1 MKIAVCD
8 DDKATR
14 EHIISLIKEQIQDA
28 EIVTFG
34 SGEEMLKAQED
45 FDISF
50 LDVEMKELSGMDVA
64 KQIRQEQEE
73 KGSARSIIIFVTGYE
88 KYMNDAFDVLAF
100 HYLLKPINEE
110 KFRTVFE
117 RALKELSA
125 IEERTKRYILV
136 RNSGTQQRVYIKDIY
151 YIESANKKV
160 IIHTKAG
167 VLESYGTMEELG
179 QMTGSGFYRCHR
191 CYLVNMEKI
200 VSYNADTIQVANGD
214 KLILA
219 QKKYNDF
226 IKQYMKYAKDGG
238 IVNV

>member
-8 DDKATR
+8 DDKAAR
-14 EHIISLIKEQIQDA
+14 EHIVSMIKEQVQDA
-28 EIVTFG
+28 KIMTFAT
-34 SGEEMLKAQED
+34 GEEMLNAQED

-64 KQIRQEQEE
+64 KHIRQEQEE
-73 KGSARSIIIFVTGYE
+73 KGSAKSIIIFVTGYE
-88 KYMNDAFDVLAF
+88 KYMNDAFDVSAF
-100 HYLLKPINEE
+100 HYLLKPIDEE
-110 KFRTVFE
+110 KFCTVFG

-125 IEERTKRYILV
+125 AEERTKRYILV
-136 RNSGTQQRVYIKDIY
+136 KSSGVQQKVYIKDIY

-160 IIHTKAG
+160 IIHTQAG
-167 VLESYGTMEELG
+167 ILESYGKMEELE
-179 QMTGSGFYRCHR
+179 QMTGNGFYRCHR

-200 VSYNADTIQVANGD
+200 VSYNADTIKVVNGD
-214 KLILA
+214 ELILA

-226 IKQYMKYAKDGG
+226 IKRYMKYAKDGG

>member
-14 EHIISLIKEQIQDA
+14 EHIVSLIKEQIQDA
-28 EIVTFG
+28 KIVTFG

-50 LDVEMKELSGMDVA
+50 LDVEMEKLSGMDVA
-64 KQIRQEQEE
+64 NHIRQEQEE
-73 KGSARSIIIFVTGYE
+73 KGSARSIIIFVTGYG
-88 KYMNDAFDVLAF
+88 KYMNDAFDVSAF

-110 KFRTVFE
+110 KFCTVFE

-125 IEERTKRYILV
+125 TEERTKRYILV
-136 RNSGTQQRVYIKDIY
+136 KNSGVQQKVYIKDIY

-167 VLESYGTMEELG
+167 ILESYGKMEELE
-179 QMTGSGFYRCHR
+179 QMTSGVFYRCHR

-200 VSYNADTIQVANGD
+200 TSYNADSIKVVNGD
-214 KLILA
+214 ELILA
-219 QKKYNDF
+219 QKKFNDF
-226 IKQYMKYAKDGG
+226 IRQYMKYAKDGG

>member
-8 DDKATR
+8 DDMATR
-14 EHIISLIKEQIQDA
+14 EHIVTLIKELIRDTA
-28 EIVTFG
+28 VVTFA
-34 SGEEMLKAQED
+34 SGEEMLKAKED

-50 LDVEMKELSGMDVA
+50 LDVKMKELSGMDVA
-64 KQIRQEQEE
+64 KHIRQEQEQN
-73 KGSARSIIIFVTGYE
+73 GSKKSIIIFVSGYE

-100 HYLLKPINEE
+100 HYLLKPIDEE
-110 KFRTVFE
+110 KFRTVFG
-117 RALKELSA
+117 RALKELSVA
-125 IEERTKRYILV
+125 EERTKRYILV
-136 RNSGTQQRVYIKDIY
+136 KSSGVQQKVYVKDVY

-160 IIHTKAG
+160 IIHTGAG
-167 VLESYGTMEELG
+167 ILESYGKMEKLE
-179 QMTGSGFYRCHR
+179 QRTGNGFSRCHR

-200 VSYNADTIQVANGD
+200 VSYNADTIKVVNGD

-226 IKQYMKYAKDGG
+226 IRHYMKYAKNGG

>member
-8 DDKATR
+8 DDMATR
-14 EHIISLIKEQIQDA
+14 EHIVTLIKELIRDTA
-28 EIVTFG
+28 VVTFA
-34 SGEEMLKAQED
+34 SGEEMLKAKED

-50 LDVEMKELSGMDVA
+50 LDVKMKELSGMDVA
-64 KQIRQEQEE
+64 KHIRQEQEQN
-73 KGSARSIIIFVTGYE
+73 GSKKSIIIFVSGYE

-100 HYLLKPINEE
+100 HYLLKPIDEE
-110 KFRTVFE
+110 KFRTVFG
-117 RALKELSA
+117 RALKELSVA
-125 IEERTKRYILV
+125 EERTKRYILV
-136 RNSGTQQRVYIKDIY
+136 KSSGVQQKVYVKDVY

-160 IIHTKAG
+160 IIHTGAG
-167 VLESYGTMEELG
+167 ILESYGKMEKLE
-179 QMTGSGFYRCHR
+179 QMTGNGFYRCHR

-200 VSYNADTIQVANGD
+200 VSYNADTIKVANGD

-226 IKQYMKYAKDGG
+226 IKQYMKYAKNGG

>member
-73 KGSARSIIIFVTGYE
+73 KGSAS
-88 KYMNDAFDVLAF
+88 L
-100 HYLLKPINEE
+100 
-110 KFRTVFE
+110 
-117 RALKELSA
+117 
-125 IEERTKRYILV
+125 
-136 RNSGTQQRVYIKDIY
+136 
-151 YIESANKKV
+151 V
-160 IIHTKAG
+160 IISGNLSKNKA
-167 VLESYGTMEELG
+167 
-179 QMTGSGFYRCHR
+179 
-191 CYLVNMEKI
+191 LVN
-200 VSYNADTIQVANGD
+200 
-214 KLILA
+214 LPLA
-219 QKKYNDF
+219 LLQITEF
-226 IKQYMKYAKDGG
+226 
-238 IVNV
+238 

>member
-8 DDKATR
+8 DDMATR
-14 EHIISLIKEQIQDA
+14 EHIVTLIKELIRDTTV
-28 EIVTFG
+28 VTFA
-34 SGEEMLKAQED
+34 SGEEMLKAKED

-50 LDVEMKELSGMDVA
+50 LDVKMKELSGMDVA
-64 KQIRQEQEE
+64 KHIRQEQEQN
-73 KGSARSIIIFVTGYE
+73 GSKKSIIIFVSGYE

-100 HYLLKPINEE
+100 HYLLKPIDEE
-110 KFRTVFE
+110 KFRTVFG
-117 RALKELSA
+117 RALKELSVA
-125 IEERTKRYILV
+125 EERTKRYILV
-136 RNSGTQQRVYIKDIY
+136 KSSGVQQKVYVKDVY

-160 IIHTKAG
+160 IIHTGAG
-167 VLESYGTMEELG
+167 ILESYGKMEKLE
-179 QMTGSGFYRCHR
+179 QMTGNGFYRCHR

-200 VSYNADTIQVANGD
+200 VSYNADTIKVVNGD

-226 IKQYMKYAKDGG
+226 IRHYMKYAKNGG

>member
-8 DDKATR
+8 DDMATR
-14 EHIISLIKEQIQDA
+14 EHIATLVKEQIRDTA
-28 EIVTFG
+28 VVTFV
-34 SGEEMLKAQED
+34 SGEEMLKAKEN

-50 LDVEMKELSGMDVA
+50 LDVKMKELSGMDVA
-64 KQIRQEQEE
+64 KHIRQEQEQN
-73 KGSARSIIIFVTGYE
+73 GSKKSIIIFVTGYE

-100 HYLLKPINEE
+100 HYLLKPIDEE
-110 KFRTVFE
+110 KFRTVFR
-117 RALKELSA
+117 RALKELSVA
-125 IEERTKRYILV
+125 EERTKRYILV
-136 RNSGTQQRVYIKDIY
+136 KSSGVQQKVYVKDIY

-160 IIHTKAG
+160 IIHTGAG
-167 VLESYGTMEELG
+167 ILESYGKMEKLE
-179 QMTGSGFYRCHR
+179 QMTGNGFYRCHR

-200 VSYNADTIQVANGD
+200 VSYNADTIKVVNGD

-226 IKQYMKYAKDGG
+226 IRHYMKYAKNGG

>member
-8 DDKATR
+8 DDMATR
-14 EHIISLIKEQIQDA
+14 EHIVTLIKEQIRDTA
-28 EIVTFG
+28 VVTFA
-34 SGEEMLKAQED
+34 SGEEMLKAKED

-50 LDVEMKELSGMDVA
+50 LDVKMKELSGMDVA
-64 KQIRQEQEE
+64 KHIRQEQEQN
-73 KGSARSIIIFVTGYE
+73 GSKKSIIIFVTGYE

-100 HYLLKPINEE
+100 HYLLKPIDEE
-110 KFRTVFE
+110 KCRTVFG
-117 RALKELSA
+117 RALKELSVA
-125 IEERTKRYILV
+125 EERTKRYILV
-136 RNSGTQQRVYIKDIY
+136 KSSGVQQKVYVKDVY

-160 IIHTKAG
+160 IIHTG
-167 VLESYGTMEELG
+167 TRILESYGKMEKLE
-179 QMTGSGFYRCHR
+179 QMTGNGFYRCHR

-200 VSYNADTIQVANGD
+200 VSYNADTIKVVNGD

-226 IKQYMKYAKDGG
+226 IRHYMKYAKNGG

>member
-14 EHIISLIKEQIQDA
+14 EHIISLIKEQLQDA

-73 KGSARSIIIFVTGYE
+73 KGSTRSIIIFVTGYE
-88 KYMNDAFDVLAF
+88 KYMNDAFDVSAF
-100 HYLLKPINEE
+100 HYLLKPVNEE
-110 KFRTVFE
+110 KFCTVFE
-117 RALKELSA
+117 RALKELSVT
-125 IEERTKRYILV
+125 EERTKLYILV
-136 RNSGTQQRVYIKDIY
+136 RNSGVQQKVYIKDIY

-160 IIHTKAG
+160 IIHTSEG
-167 VLESYGTMEELG
+167 ILESYGKMEELER
-179 QMTGSGFYRCHR
+179 MTGGGFYRCHR
-191 CYLVNMEKI
+191 CYLVNMENI
-200 VSYNADTIQVANGD
+200 VSYNADTITVVNGD

-226 IKQYMKYAKDGG
+226 IRQYMRYAKDGG
-238 IVNV
+238 VVNV

>member
-8 DDKATR
+8 DDMATR
-14 EHIISLIKEQIQDA
+14 EHIVTLIKELIRDTA
-28 EIVTFG
+28 VVTFA
-34 SGEEMLKAQED
+34 SGEEMLKAKED

-50 LDVEMKELSGMDVA
+50 LDVKMKELSGMDVA
-64 KQIRQEQEE
+64 KHIRQEQEQN
-73 KGSARSIIIFVTGYE
+73 GSKKSIIIFVSGYE

-100 HYLLKPINEE
+100 HYLLKPIDEE
-110 KFRTVFE
+110 KFRTVFG
-117 RALKELSA
+117 RALKELSVA
-125 IEERTKRYILV
+125 EERTKRYILV
-136 RNSGTQQRVYIKDIY
+136 KSSGVQQKVYVKDVY

-160 IIHTKAG
+160 IIHTGAG
-167 VLESYGTMEELG
+167 ILESYGKMEKLE
-179 QMTGSGFYRCHR
+179 QMTGNGFYRCHR

-200 VSYNADTIQVANGD
+200 VSYNADTIKVVNGD

-226 IKQYMKYAKDGG
+226 IRHYMKYAKNGG

>member
-8 DDKATR
+8 DDMATR
-14 EHIISLIKEQIQDA
+14 EHIVTLIKELIRDTA
-28 EIVTFG
+28 VVTFA
-34 SGEEMLKAQED
+34 SGEEMLKAKED

-50 LDVEMKELSGMDVA
+50 LDVKMKELSGMDVA
-64 KQIRQEQEE
+64 KHIRQEQEQN
-73 KGSARSIIIFVTGYE
+73 GSKKSIIIFVSGYE

-100 HYLLKPINEE
+100 HYLLKPIDEE
-110 KFRTVFE
+110 KFRTVFG
-117 RALKELSA
+117 RALKELSVA
-125 IEERTKRYILV
+125 EERTKRYILV
-136 RNSGTQQRVYIKDIY
+136 KSSGVQQKVYVKDVY

-160 IIHTKAG
+160 IIHTGAG
-167 VLESYGTMEELG
+167 ILESYGKMEKLE
-179 QMTGSGFYRCHR
+179 QMTGNGFYRCHR

-200 VSYNADTIQVANGD
+200 VSYNTDTIKVVNGD

-226 IKQYMKYAKDGG
+226 IRHYMKYAKNGG

>member
-14 EHIISLIKEQIQDA
+14 EHIISLIMEQIQDA
-28 EIVTFG
+28 EVVVFG
-34 SGEEMLKAQED
+34 SGEEMLKAQGD
-45 FDISF
+45 FNISF

-64 KQIRQEQEE
+64 KHIRQEQEE
-73 KGSARSIIIFVTGYE
+73 KGSARSIIIFVSGHD
-88 KYMNDAFDVLAF
+88 KYMNDAFDVSAF

-110 KFRTVFE
+110 KFKTVLG
-117 RALKELSA
+117 RALKELA
-125 IEERTKRYILV
+125 AKEERTKKYILI
-136 RNSGTQQRVYIKDIY
+136 RNSGTQQMVYIKDIY

-160 IIHTKAG
+160 IIHTEAG
-167 VLESYGTMEELG
+167 TLESYGKMEEMER
-179 QMTGSGFYRCHR
+179 MTGGSFYRCHR

-200 VSYNADTIQVANGD
+200 VSYNADTIKVVNGD
-214 KLILA
+214 ELILA

-238 IVNV
+238 SVNV

>member
-8 DDKATR
+8 DDMATR
-14 EHIISLIKEQIQDA
+14 EHIVTLIKELIRDTA
-28 EIVTFG
+28 VVTFA
-34 SGEEMLKAQED
+34 SGEEMLKAKED

-50 LDVEMKELSGMDVA
+50 LDVKMKELSGMDVA
-64 KQIRQEQEE
+64 KHIRQEQEQN
-73 KGSARSIIIFVTGYE
+73 GSKKSIIIFVTSYE

-100 HYLLKPINEE
+100 HYLLKPIDEE
-110 KFRTVFE
+110 KFRTVFG
-117 RALKELSA
+117 RALKELSVA
-125 IEERTKRYILV
+125 EERTKRYILV
-136 RNSGTQQRVYIKDIY
+136 KSSGVQQKVYVKDVY

-160 IIHTKAG
+160 IIHTGAG
-167 VLESYGTMEELG
+167 ILESYGKMEKLE
-179 QMTGSGFYRCHR
+179 QMTGNGFYRCHR

-200 VSYNADTIQVANGD
+200 VSYNADTIKVVNGD

-226 IKQYMKYAKDGG
+226 IRHYMKYAKNGG

>member
-8 DDKATR
+8 DDMATR
-14 EHIISLIKEQIQDA
+14 EHIVTLIKEQIRDTA
-28 EIVTFG
+28 VVTFA
-34 SGEEMLKAQED
+34 SGEEMLKAKED

-50 LDVEMKELSGMDVA
+50 LDVKMKELSGMDVA
-64 KQIRQEQEE
+64 KHIRQEQEQN
-73 KGSARSIIIFVTGYE
+73 GSKKSIIIFVTGYE

-100 HYLLKPINEE
+100 HYLLKPIDEE
-110 KFRTVFE
+110 KFRTVFG
-117 RALKELSA
+117 RALKELSVA
-125 IEERTKRYILV
+125 EERTKRYILV
-136 RNSGTQQRVYIKDIY
+136 KSSGVQQKVYVKDVY

-160 IIHTKAG
+160 IIHTGAG
-167 VLESYGTMEELG
+167 ILESYGKMEKLE
-179 QMTGSGFYRCHR
+179 QMTGNGFYRCHR

-200 VSYNADTIQVANGD
+200 VSYNTDTIKVVNGD

-226 IKQYMKYAKDGG
+226 IRHYMKYAKNGG